1 MDIASAMEFDEVVGG
16 ARVPVLVD
24 FRAARFGVRSIPN
37 FVVLREGQ
45 VSMQQAGLVPRAVM
59 RSWVS

>member
-1 MDIASAMEFDEVVGG
+1 MEFDEVVGG